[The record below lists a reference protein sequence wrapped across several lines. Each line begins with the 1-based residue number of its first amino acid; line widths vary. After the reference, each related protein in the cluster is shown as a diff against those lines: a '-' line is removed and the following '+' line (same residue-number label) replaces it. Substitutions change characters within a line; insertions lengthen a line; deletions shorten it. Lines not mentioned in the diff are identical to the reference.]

1 MKYTEDQINAITET
15 MTTYHLMLQYLKEH
29 VSEET
34 WKRSKAYSDDFADDM
49 EFEVWEEKDEDYE
62 NYTEED

>member
-1 MKYTEDQINAITET
+1 MKYTEDQIKAIIET

-34 WKRSKAYSDDFADDM
+34 WKRSKEYSNDFADSMD
-49 EFEVWEEKDEDYE
+49 FEVSEDDDGDYE
-62 NYTEED
+62 NYAKN